1 MKTIVTSF
9 QNENEKRELVRQED
23 HAFLLRVTEAAAT
36 LAEDRDLKLITVSG
50 ASCAGKTTT
59 AERLDAELER
69 GGRRVHTISLDDFF
83 FSRSELIERAAK
95 TGSKLDFDSPDT
107 LDLKA
112 LSEVA
117 EAIFSGGRLLI
128 PRFDFKSGERVGTTD
143 LGYPRPE
150 DIYLFEGIQAIYP
163 VVTSLL
169 DRHPYRSVFLW
180 VGEDAGYGDA
190 VFSIDDIRF
199 LRRLVRDCR
208 FRNTDPDFT
217 FRIWETV
224 RANEEKHIF
233 PYSDA
238 CDFKISTYHA
248 YELNMLRDEAISLL
262 ATIEKGSPWYESA
275 RDLIRRLEPIPPIS
289 PSYLSERSLFHE
301 FFG

>member
-9 QNENEKRELVRQED
+9 QNENEKRELVREED
-23 HAFLLRVTEAAAT
+23 RAFLLRVTEAAAT
-36 LAEDRDLKLITVSG
+36 LASDTDLQMITVSG
-50 ASCAGKTTT
+50 ASCSGKTTT
-59 AERLDAELER
+59 AELLDTELEK

-83 FSRSELIERAAK
+83 YSRSELINRAEK

-107 LDLKA
+107 LDLEA
-112 LSEVA
+112 LSDVT
-117 EAIFSGGRLLI
+117 EAIFSRARLLI
-128 PRFDFKSGERVGTTD
+128 PHFDFKSGERTGTTD
-143 LGYPRPE
+143 LGIPRPE

-180 VGEDAGYGDA
+180 VGEDAGYGDV
-190 VFSIDDIRF
+190 VFSIDDVRF
-199 LRRLVRDCR
+199 LRRLVRDSR
-208 FRNTDPDFT
+208 FRNTAPDFT

-224 RANEEKHIF
+224 RANEEKNIF

-238 CDFKISTYHA
+238 CDFMISTYHA
-248 YELNMLRDEAISLL
+248 YELNMLRDDAIALL
-262 ATIEKGSPWYESA
+262 STIGADSPWYERA
-275 RDLIRRLEPIPPIS
+275 RDLVGRLEPIQPIS

>member
-9 QNENEKRELVRQED
+9 QNENEKRELVKSED
-23 HAFLLRVTEAAAT
+23 RAFLHRVTEAAAT
-36 LAEDRDLKLITVSG
+36 LAGDKDLKLITVSG
-50 ASCAGKTTT
+50 ASCSGKTTT
-59 AERLDAELER
+59 AELLDTELEK

-83 FSRSELIERAAK
+83 LSRSVLMERAAK
-95 TGSKLDFDSPDT
+95 SGNKLDFDSPDT
-107 LDLKA
+107 LDLSA
-112 LSEVA
+112 LAEVT
-117 EAIFSGGRLLI
+117 EAIFSDGRLLI
-128 PRFDFKSGERVGTTD
+128 PHFDFKAGERTGFTD

-169 DRHPYRSVFLW
+169 NRHPYRSVFLW

-199 LRRLVRDCR
+199 LRRLVRDSR
-208 FRNTDPDFT
+208 FRNTEPDFT

-224 RANEEKHIF
+224 RANEEEHIF
-233 PYSDA
+233 PYSNA
-238 CDFKISTYHA
+238 CDFMISTYHA
-248 YELNMLRDEAISLL
+248 YELNMLRDDAIALL
-262 ATIEKGSPWYESA
+262 STIGPGSPWYERA
-275 RDLIRRLEPIPPIS
+275 RDLTHRLEPIPPIS
-289 PSYLSERSLFHE
+289 PSFLSERSLFHE

>member
-36 LAEDRDLKLITVSG
+36 LAKDRDLKLITVSG

-59 AERLDAELER
+59 AERLDAELEL

-95 TGSKLDFDSPDT
+95 NGSTLDFDSPDT

-169 DRHPYRSVFLW
+169 DRHPYRSVFLS

-262 ATIEKGSPWYESA
+262 ATIEKGSPWYEPA
-275 RDLIRRLEPIPPIS
+275 RDLIRRLEPIPSIS